1 MAVIVSV
8 ILVRSVLMGLSL
20 IRKLVHANVKVPVS
34 FLTKKGI
41 QLLVNVRLRLRVV
54 SVAGQVIQKFQVNVL
69 ASVKKYA

>member
-1 MAVIVSV
+1 MSV
-8 ILVRSVLMGLSL
+8 ILVRSVLMGLYL

-34 FLTKKGI
+34 FLTKQGI
-41 QLLVNVRLRLRVV
+41 QLLVNVRLHLRVA